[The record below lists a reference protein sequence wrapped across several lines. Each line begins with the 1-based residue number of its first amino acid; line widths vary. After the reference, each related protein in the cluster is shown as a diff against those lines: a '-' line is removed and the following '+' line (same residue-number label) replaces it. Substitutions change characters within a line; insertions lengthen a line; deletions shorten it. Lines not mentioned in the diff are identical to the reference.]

1 MLINKPLEI
10 LHLQVGEKIT
20 KRNLYDLIQ
29 YSKIKD
35 SDFWGGYDVA
45 IGNTPQQGINWI
57 GSPPETKG
65 VIIKTR
71 PGSYEHDGWAGS
83 QRESYQYSFKARNG
97 IISYTEKANEVLV
110 KQPQLLYP
118 ILLFT
123 ESKQY
128 WLYEGSFDVT
138 EIKES
143 FVVLSRRT
151 HTNSEHLAV
160 SEADER
166 LYQEGGRRYVTH
178 LMAERSS
185 GVVAE
190 IKAAKSWSCEI
201 CAINFQSRYG
211 HPYIEAHH
219 KTPISSYSS
228 SHTISASDLA
238 LLCPNCHK
246 AVHIHMK
253 QSNLSY
259 EEIKSKIIK

>member
-1 MLINKPLEI
+1 MLIKKSREL
-10 LHLQVGEKIT
+10 LSLQPSESIT

-29 YSKIKD
+29 YSKVKD
-35 SDFWGGYDVA
+35 SEFWGGPDA
-45 IGNTPQQGINWI
+45 IIGNTPQQGINWI
-57 GSPPETKG
+57 GSPPDTIA

-71 PGSYEHDGWAGS
+71 PGSYEHDGWVND
-83 QRESYQYSFKARNG
+83 QRDAYQYSFKARNG
-97 IISYTEKANEVLV
+97 SISYTEKANEVLV
-110 KQPQLLYP
+110 KQPQQLYP

-128 WLYEGSFDVT
+128 WLYEGSFDVA

-143 FVVLSRRT
+143 FVILSRR
-151 HTNSEHLAV
+151 SSIQKLVAAEP
-160 SEADER
+160 DEC
-166 LYQEGGRRYVTH
+166 LYQEGGKRYVTH
-178 LMAERSS
+178 LLAERSS

-190 IKAAKSWSCEI
+190 IKVSKSWSCEI
-201 CAINFQSRYG
+201 CAINFQSKYG
-211 HPYIEAHH
+211 YPYIEAHH

-228 SHTISASDLA
+228 NYTVTASDLA

-259 EEIKSKIIK
+259 EEIKSKLLRNG